1 MSVFSANIR
10 HRSFY
15 WQISVLCFV
24 LGLLLA
30 AAWNTTQQLNR
41 AGGVSART
49 GFYYGSGAQ
58 VAVEKAVDYQSEI
71 RKLRLRNTELENNAA
86 KGKNNDDTIKTI
98 NKELQDTK
106 LLAGLTEV
114 EGQGVE
120 VVLSDSKKRS
130 DFPFDQNNLIHD
142 ADINAIVNE
151 LKASGAE
158 AIEVNGQRVVASTAI
173 RCLGP
178 VVSVNDV
185 RSAPPVIIK
194 AVGSADTLYTGLN
207 IQDGVLDQIRRYD
220 PAMVRM
226 EKKKLL
232 HLPAFTGST
241 TLHYARLPESQR
253 SKEKNP

>member
-1 MSVFSANIR
+1 MSVFSANIS

-15 WQISVLCFV
+15 WQISTLCFV

-30 AAWNTTQQLNR
+30 AAWNMARQLNR
-41 AGGVSART
+41 AGGAPART
-49 GFYYGSGAQ
+49 GFYYGNSQ
-58 VAVEKAVDYQSEI
+58 VAPEKAADYESEI
-71 RKLRLRNTELENNAA
+71 KKLRQRNTELENSAA
-86 KGKNNDDTIKTI
+86 RGKDTADTVKTI

-114 EGQGVE
+114 VGPGVQ
-120 VVLSDSKKRS
+120 VVLTDSKKHS
-130 DFPFDQNNLIHD
+130 AFPLDQNNLIHD
-142 ADINAIVNE
+142 ADIMSVVNE

-185 RSAPPVIIK
+185 RSAPPVVIK
-194 AVGSADTLYTGLN
+194 AVGDADTLYTGLN

-220 PAMVRM
+220 PAMVRID
-226 EKKKLL
+226 KKKLL
-232 HLPAFTGST
+232 HLSAYAGST
-241 TLHYARLPESQR
+241 TLHYAHLPETAR
-253 SKEKNP
+253 SKDKNQ